1 MQIWANKN
9 INEIQNAFIIA
20 KKSKQQQQQ
29 QQENKNT
36 QQRLLPLPQT
46 FPDACRGQGVLQTSI
61 CQPKNL
67 KTKRGKLQF
76 DQGACVTQQ
85 QRKRQNKNTSRTL
98 NSDLHT
104 YS

>member
-1 MQIWANKN
+1 MWENKN
-9 INEIQNAFIIA
+9 INENQNAFITAI
-20 KKSKQQQQQ
+20 KSKQQQ

-36 QQRLLPLPQT
+36 QQKILPSPQT
-46 FPDACRGQGVLQTSI
+46 FLDACRGLGVLQTSI
-61 CQPKNL
+61 CQPKNE

-76 DQGACVTQQ
+76 DQGASVTRQ
-85 QRKRQNKNTSRTL
+85 QRKRHNKNTSRTL

>member
-1 MQIWANKN
+1 MPLFLQ
-9 INEIQNAFIIA
+9 
-20 KKSKQQQQQ
+20 KKSKQQ

-36 QQRLLPLPQT
+36 QQKLIPLPQT
-46 FPDACRGQGVLQTSI
+46 FPDACRGLDVLQTSI
-61 CQPKNL
+61 CQPKKD

-76 DQGACVTQQ
+76 DQRASVRQQ
-85 QRKRQNKNTSRTL
+85 QRKRHNRNTSRTL

>member
-1 MQIWANKN
+1 MPQKNQNNNNNNK
-9 INEIQNAFIIA
+9 
-20 KKSKQQQQQ
+20 KTK
-29 QQENKNT
+29 T
-36 QQRLLPLPQT
+36 QKRLLPLPQT